1 MTLSSAPRRAG
12 SGPKMQSTS
21 APVVS
26 VFAKNMSTCCKEGI
40 PVSDI
45 DEKGWTTG
53 GAMRETGQRLGRR
66 GRAPHS
72 SS

>member
-1 MTLSSAPRRAG
+1 
-12 SGPKMQSTS
+12 
-21 APVVS
+21 
-26 VFAKNMSTCCKEGI
+26 MSTCCKEGI

-45 DEKGWTTG
+45 DEKRWTTG